1 MGVGVAYID
10 GTGTNHMFLAGVA
23 RRKAVI
29 SQLLGGV
36 FMRKSY
42 LLLAGAGAVL
52 LAACSGDKKTSIND
66 DLKKDLELASSSD
79 GITLANSSPNAGQQV
94 VSAIEQTTPPTKQQT
109 PSNRVRHHKPAPKSP
124 PQVVRAQAPATVAE
138 SEPQSVAQEPVAG
151 PTPVSPRPQPVAVS
165 YPSGRS
171 SGGDDGRVSSGGSN
185 VGAVL
190 GTILGAVIR
199 GGVVGDVDNCDPRND
214 GRGRRGPIVIN
225 QRMPFPVPG
234 RIGGASRSGVS
245 IGGIPIGR
253 IPRF

>member
-1 MGVGVAYID
+1 MPLRGIMRSPPVYD
-10 GTGTNHMFLAGVA
+10 D
-23 RRKAVI
+23 KAVI
-29 SQLLGGV
+29 PSRFEGV

-52 LAACSGDKKTSIND
+52 LAACSSDKKTSMDD
-66 DLKKDLELASSSD
+66 DLKKSLELASSSD
-79 GITLANSSPNAGQQV
+79 GITLANSSPTAGQQI
-94 VSAIEQTTPPTKQQT
+94 VSAIEQTTPPTKQQA

-124 PQVVRAQAPATVAE
+124 PQVAKAKAPATITQPEEQTVAQAPV
-138 SEPQSVAQEPVAG
+138 SND

-234 RIGGASRSGVS
+234 
-245 IGGIPIGR
+245 
-253 IPRF
+253 

>member
-1 MGVGVAYID
+1 
-10 GTGTNHMFLAGVA
+10 
-23 RRKAVI
+23 
-29 SQLLGGV
+29 
-36 FMRKSY
+36 MRKSY

-124 PQVVRAQAPATVAE
+124 PQVIRTEARATVAQ
-138 SEPQSVAQEPVAG
+138 SEPQPVEQQPVAG
-151 PTPVSPRPQPVAVS
+151 PTPVSPRPQPVGVS
-165 YPSGRS
+165 YPSGS
-171 SGGDDGRVSSGGSN
+171 SSGDDGRVSSGGSN

-199 GGVVGDVDNCDPRND
+199 GGVVGDVDNCDPRTD
-214 GRGRRGPIVIN
+214 RTRTRSRGPIVIN
-225 QRMPFPVPG
+225 QRMPFPIPG

-245 IGGIPIGR
+245 INGIPIGR